1 MSGSFASL
9 AKLRTHTC
17 RITLSFALNGLG
29 VACNIEKRRATA
41 TGDPARPSR
50 RAASASPACCRPE
63 SSPSPP
69 YLLCD
74 GDLASQSSGATGAEE
89 SRGVASEQ
97 GEEACSLFRP
107 LSRPY
112 HLLLLCG
119 NQLCHSQQRSDDEDR
134 DDSVWLPP
142 QSGRHRSVRVD
153 SCTPFVW
160 DQLSGTR
167 DWAVCLTVP
176 RVATHRPTST
186 HV

>member
-97 GEEACSLFRP
+97 GEEACSLFDLYRGHTIYFCSVAISSVIRNRGP
-107 LSRPY
+107 TTRTEMTACGFRRKADGIAASVSTRVRLSS
-112 HLLLLCG
+112 G
-119 NQLCHSQQRSDDEDR
+119 IN
-134 DDSVWLPP
+134 SVEPVIG
-142 QSGRHRSVRVD
+142 QS
-153 SCTPFVW
+153 
-160 DQLSGTR
+160 
-167 DWAVCLTVP
+167 A
-176 RVATHRPTST
+176 
-186 HV
+186 